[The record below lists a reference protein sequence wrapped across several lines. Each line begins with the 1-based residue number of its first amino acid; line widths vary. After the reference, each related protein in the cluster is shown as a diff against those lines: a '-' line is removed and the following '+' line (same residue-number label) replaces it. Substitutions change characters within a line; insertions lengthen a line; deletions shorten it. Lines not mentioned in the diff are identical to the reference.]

1 MRDLIDELRA
11 LQQEGVWGSVKK
23 AAGKVADVA
32 DTAVSSV
39 PVVGD
44 VYNAGIGAYKA
55 GKAAYHAGK
64 GLGQWATGK
73 KKAASSS
80 FDKAKSAGIDA
91 VGRGVMAVASTV
103 GAGGAAKI
111 AGRSLVKPLVKT
123 AISSGVKAAGKAA
136 VDANK
141 ASPSLPPKKKKPAVP
156 APASE
161 STEFLSPSALL
172 EFRALTGMPPI
183 VKEPKKQVE
192 EGGSK
197 DAV

>member
-11 LQQEGVWGSVKK
+11 LQQEGVWGGIKK
-23 AAGKVADVA
+23 AAKTAADVA
-32 DTAVSSV
+32 DTAVSSI

-44 VYNAGIGAYKA
+44 VYNAGIGAYHA
-55 GKAAYHAGK
+55 GKAAYNAGK
-64 GLGQWATGK
+64 GVGQWATGQ
-73 KKAASSS
+73 KKAAASS
-80 FDKAKSAGIDA
+80 FKKAKSSGIDA
-91 VGRGVMAVASTV
+91 VGRGVMAAASTI

-111 AGRSLVKPLVKT
+111 AGRSIVKPLVKT
-123 AISSGVKAAGKAA
+123 AISAGVKTAGKAA
-136 VDANK
+136 VDASN
-141 ASPSLPPKKKKPAVP
+141 APPKKKKPAV

-172 EFRALTGMPPI
+172 EFRALAGMPPLA
-183 VKEPKKQVE
+183 KEPKKQVE